1 MQGFLLGLAN
11 GVTCLAY
18 CAPVLIPLML
28 GEGQKTRQNWG
39 MLGKFLGG
47 RLAGYLLFGLLAWL
61 LSQAILGA
69 SAYRNLILGAAYV
82 ALAVLLAAYGF
93 SNARAMG
100 PASAACAGSLKGA
113 RKFLRQWPALLP
125 LGLGFLTGLNL
136 CPPFLL
142 AFTSAAG
149 TGSLGA
155 SLIFFLTFFVGTSLY
170 FLPMALV
177 GLMSRMNA
185 LRTVGKLAA
194 VLMAFYYAYSGI
206 LYLAG
211 GIIQL

>member
-1 MQGFLLGLAN
+1 MAMQGFLLGLAN
-11 GVTCLAY
+11 GATCLAY

-28 GEGQKTRQNWG
+28 GEGQKTRQNWAL
-39 MLGKFLGG
+39 LGKFLGG
-47 RLAGYLLFGLLAWL
+47 RMAGYLLFGLLAWL
-61 LSQAILGA
+61 TSQIILRA

-82 ALAVLLAAYGF
+82 VLAAFLAAYGF
-93 SNARAMG
+93 SKT
-100 PASAACAGSLKGA
+100 PPACAASLKGA

-149 TGSLGA
+149 AGSLAA
-155 SLIFFLTFFVGTSLY
+155 SLVFFLAFFGGTSLY

-177 GLMSRMNA
+177 GLMSHVNA

-206 LYLAG
+206 IYIAG
-211 GIIQL
+211 GLVQL